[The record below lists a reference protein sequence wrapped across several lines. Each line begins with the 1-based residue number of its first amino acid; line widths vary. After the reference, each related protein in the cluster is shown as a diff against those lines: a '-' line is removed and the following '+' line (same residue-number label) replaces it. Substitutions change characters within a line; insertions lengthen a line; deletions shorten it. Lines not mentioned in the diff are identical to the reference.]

1 MKVQR
6 KTTHIFEAIPM
17 EWQCLMTSIS
27 FYRIVAA
34 SSSGKDVVLFLL
46 TISLNRSLPEH
57 ISITK
62 YGHVIVFISLM
73 EDNYNRVT

>member
-1 MKVQR
+1 M
-6 KTTHIFEAIPM
+6 A
-17 EWQCLMTSIS
+17 SIS

-46 TISLNRSLPEH
+46 TIPLNRSLPEH

-62 YGHVIVFISLM
+62 YGLILKKT
-73 EDNYNRVT
+73 NRKIQ